1 MAGLQLCVAIPD
13 SLGAVKS
20 IMSYSGGKIMLAEG
34 IPYCKAAAVPPPA
47 VMQGP
52 LS

>member
-20 IMSYSGGKIMLAEG
+20 IMSYSGGKILAEG
-34 IPYCKAAAVPPPA
+34 IWYCKAAAVPPPA